1 MRISVVKRYTTLAL
15 LAIAVLFPL
24 VVQREYFI
32 YVMTLGYIWAIS
44 VYGMNL
50 LAGYTGQLSLA
61 HAGFFAI
68 GAYATGILTVK
79 VNVPFWPALLLGCI
93 ITAIIGFFI
102 GLISL
107 RTKEHYFA
115 IFTLCVGFILF
126 LIIERWD
133 ELTEGVR
140 GLIGIPYPE
149 AIGPIAFESLTS
161 QYYLVLFFLVLTI
174 FVIYRIVNSLVG
186 RSFIA
191 IRNSEELAQT
201 IGIHLMK
208 NKLLSFV
215 ISTFFAG
222 LAGGL
227 YASFVRFLGPGIGH
241 ITVTF
246 DMLTYLL
253 VGGIGSMAG
262 PLIGTLLITWITQS
276 LQFLQDYRMIIFG
289 PILVLLIIYMP
300 YGIVGAARTL
310 WAKYKL
316 RKAMQ
321 PDMKAPKVKESLHQ
335 VEEGSQS

>member
-1 MRISVVKRYTTLAL
+1 MTLRLDAAKKYGIL
-15 LAIAVLFPL
+15 LLIAIACIFPH
-24 VVQREYFI
+24 VVQREYVV
-32 YVMTLGYIWAIS
+32 YVMTLGYIWSIS

-68 GAYATGILTVK
+68 GAYATGLLTVK
-79 VNVPFWPALLLGCI
+79 AGLPFWPSLFLGCV
-93 ITAIIGFFI
+93 ITASIGFLV

-115 IFTLCVGFILF
+115 IFTLCVGFIMY

-133 ELTEGVR
+133 DLTEGVR

-149 AIGPIAFESLTS
+149 PIGPLRFDTVTS
-161 QYYLVLFFLVLTI
+161 QYYLVLFFLILTI
-174 FVIYRIVNSLVG
+174 FVMHRIVHSLVG

-227 YASFVRFLGPGIGH
+227 YAMFVRFLGPGIGH

-253 VGGIGSMAG
+253 VGGIGSLAG
-262 PLIGTLLITWITQS
+262 PLIGTMLVIWLTQS

-289 PILVLLIIYMP
+289 PILVLIIIFMP
-300 YGIVGAARTL
+300 YGIVGGLRTL
-310 WAKYKL
+310 WSKWSL
-316 RKAMQ
+316 RK
-321 PDMKAPKVKESLHQ
+321 KALSWRPKNTEESIR
-335 VEEGSQS
+335 G